1 MPPIL
6 PTDRHCVY
14 YKFLYC
20 TVLLYCNSTI
30 QLHMYTTYNV
40 PLTYD
45 IKVDLQWFLPFKNLN
60 STMK

>member
-1 MPPIL
+1 
-6 PTDRHCVY
+6 
-14 YKFLYC
+14 
-20 TVLLYCNSTI
+20 
-30 QLHMYTTYNV
+30 MYTSYNV